1 MATGAHPAGESG
13 ERREGATTEM
23 PPVGGAPTSGQSPAD
38 AHAAAGHDAFAARP
52 EAYVG
57 AAFAGGLILAKLIG
71 RLRR

>member
-1 MATGAHPAGESG
+1 MATGAYPAGESG
-13 ERREGATTEM
+13 ERREGVTTEM
-23 PPVGGAPTSGQSPAD
+23 PRVDGTFGSGQSPAD
-38 AHAAAGHDAFAARP
+38 AHAAASHDSFAERP